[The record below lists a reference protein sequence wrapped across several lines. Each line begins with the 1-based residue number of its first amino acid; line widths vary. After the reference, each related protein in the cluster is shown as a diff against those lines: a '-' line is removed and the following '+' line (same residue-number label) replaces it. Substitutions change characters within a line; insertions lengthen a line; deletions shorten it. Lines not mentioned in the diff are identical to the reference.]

1 MRINPAAKASATR
14 TASVT
19 ADRERMKCMRART
32 GEVFIAKG
40 LEKTAK
46 FFSDIRM
53 SPTEWD
59 EAGAAAGGRA

>member
-1 MRINPAAKASATR
+1 
-14 TASVT
+14 
-19 ADRERMKCMRART
+19 MRART

-59 EAGAAAGGRA
+59 EAGAAAGDIA